1 MVGTT
6 RRQLAEARLS
16 HLEGAVIEELGR
28 VREELGWPI
37 VMTPFAQ
44 ILMTLAVMNV
54 TNKERYK
61 VIPDEAI
68 RYAIGRFGRPT
79 VPIAAHVMERIESLP
94 RTRELRAE
102 PEMPSLQ
109 ELRRRFGQGLRD
121 EEFLLR
127 ATMPA
132 GQVDAMVAAGPARR
146 HYDPTVSP
154 VLDLIRKLSARDD
167 LEYVA
172 IDKAGMKLEL
182 RRQTACGT
190 AGTRA
195 GVVW

>member
-1 MVGTT
+1 
-6 RRQLAEARLS
+6 
-16 HLEGAVIEELGR
+16 
-28 VREELGWPI
+28 
-37 VMTPFAQ
+37 VM
-44 ILMTLAVMNV
+44 
-54 TNKERYK
+54 NKERYK

-79 VPIAAHVMERIESLP
+79 MPIAAHVMERIESLS

-102 PEMPSLQ
+102 PEMASLE
-109 ELRRRFGQGLRD
+109 ELRRRIGRPLSD

-146 HYDPTVSP
+146 HYNPTVTP
-154 VLDLIRKLSARDD
+154 ILDLIRKLSARSD

-172 IDKAGMKLEL
+172 IEKAGMRLEL
-182 RRQTACGT
+182 RRHAPCGAAGGR
-190 AGTRA
+190 AGTVR
-195 GVVW
+195 